1 MQSLMGLLWYN
12 SQIIE
17 RLFFECWL
25 INAQRLILQVCR
37 LIKRLKKTFE
47 GFLILCFIPLL
58 DSEFFIGRKAIV
70 QSFVSFSINI
80 NRIPLLQFIAVV
92 LIFLQVS
99 VVRWRAWLQIL
110 FFPCILYWMILIGS
124 ILANNIRKLFL
135 IRVQYSTAFI
145 LIAISQLRFLNGIVF
160 IKSVYFGFWMA
171 SIFYIFSIFDILP
184 SQAVNVTQTHFS
196 FPISTI
202 YIWVLNQ

>member
-1 MQSLMGLLWYN
+1 MQSLIGLLWYN

-25 INAQRLILQVCR
+25 INAQRLIMQLCR
-37 LIKRLKKTFE
+37 LIKRLKQTLE

-58 DSEFFIGRKAIV
+58 VSEFFIGRKAID
-70 QSFVSFSINI
+70 QSFLSFSLNI
-80 NRIPLLQFIAVV
+80 NRTALLQFIAVV

-99 VVRWRAWLQIL
+99 VVRRRTWLPIL
-110 FFPCILYWMILIGS
+110 FFHCILYWRILISS

-160 IKSVYFGFWMA
+160 VKSVYFWFWMA

-196 FPISTI
+196 LLISTI
-202 YIWVLNQ
+202 YI